1 MKNDE
6 IGVTVDTT
14 VLQAAGYSISGRER
28 LAGKDTAADIPLVI
42 AIPGGTYTSRYFD
55 VPGYSLLEHAAVSGI
70 PVIAI
75 DRPGYGNSTPLPPPE
90 STIAGNAARLD
101 DAIGQ
106 IWKRAGNGASG
117 IVLIGHS
124 IGGAVTVEIASR
136 RPAWPLLGIAVS
148 GVGLLTP
155 PKDAETY
162 AALPDIPMIELPS
175 QVKDQMMFGPSWTF
189 SSDMPG
195 RSHLADAPVPRAELI
210 DITGTWST
218 RVRALAA
225 RVTVP
230 VHYRQAAF
238 DPLWIVD
245 AEQVSGFGAAFSASP
260 SVDARVFE
268 SAGHCIDFHRLGLAF
283 HLEQLAFALRCAV
296 KAQ

>member
-1 MKNDE
+1 MKNDGL
-6 IGVTVDTT
+6 GVAAGTT

-28 LAGKDTAADIPLVI
+28 LGGKDTAADIPLVI
-42 AIPGGTYTSRYFD
+42 AIPGGTYTSKYFD
-55 VPGYSLLEHAAVSGI
+55 VPSYSLLDRAAVLGI

-90 STIAGNAARLD
+90 STIAGNAERLD

-106 IWKRAGNGASG
+106 IWKRAGKGAPG

-124 IGGAVTVEIASR
+124 IGGAITVEIASR
-136 RPAWPLLGIAVS
+136 RPTWPLLGIAVS

-155 PKDAETY
+155 PGDAKTF
-162 AALPDIPMIELPS
+162 AALPDIAMIELPS

-189 SSDMPG
+189 GSDMPE
-195 RSHLADAPVPRAELI
+195 RSHVADAPVPRAELI

-225 RVTVP
+225 RVVVP

-238 DPLWIVD
+238 DRLWIVD

-260 SVDARVFE
+260 SVDARLFE

-296 KAQ
+296 EAQ

>member
-1 MKNDE
+1 
-6 IGVTVDTT
+6 
-14 VLQAAGYSISGRER
+14 
-28 LAGKDTAADIPLVI
+28 
-42 AIPGGTYTSRYFD
+42 
-55 VPGYSLLEHAAVSGI
+55 
-70 PVIAI
+70 
-75 DRPGYGNSTPLPPPE
+75 
-90 STIAGNAARLD
+90 
-101 DAIGQ
+101 
-106 IWKRAGNGASG
+106 
-117 IVLIGHS
+117 
-124 IGGAVTVEIASR
+124 
-136 RPAWPLLGIAVS
+136 
-148 GVGLLTP
+148 
-155 PKDAETY
+155 
-162 AALPDIPMIELPS
+162 
-175 QVKDQMMFGPSWTF
+175 MFGPSWTF
-189 SSDMPG
+189 SSDMPA